1 MLNEEFEKFL
11 NVLKTVDIETRIHNA
26 RHLKFG
32 YFNMMLFEKEAYKKT
47 VYTFKNESKYS
58 IEHKGCFLRIGTVPD
73 ALGGRSTRLAYTWVY
88 VQGSE
93 SQVRTTLVPDDY
105 SKSKYKTALYN
116 ALVEGIDEFTLQM
129 YDLEMPQ

>member
-26 RHLKFG
+26 RHLNFG
-32 YFNMMLFEKEAYKKT
+32 YFNVMLFEKEAYKKT
-47 VYTFKNESKYS
+47 VYPFKNESKYS
-58 IEHKGCFLRIGTVPD
+58 IEHKGCFLRIGPVPD
-73 ALGGRSTRLAYTWVY
+73 ALGGRSTRLAYTRVY